1 MARRAGLGSS
11 SRKHRTRTAILLA
24 LLPGLIGILLIRW
37 PPAEGLEKSGLDLMF
52 LARGPL
58 PEPAKVRVV
67 AIDDDS
73 YTELGIDPTS
83 AWPRALHGEL
93 IQILKEHGARAVA
106 FDVLFLEPGDPTQ
119 DEIFLTALEET
130 GIVVLGATVDQV
142 EDPHFR
148 RAQLV
153 EPYEEFARAA
163 AALGEVNLPT
173 DRDGVIRG
181 AWLMPDGRPGLALAA
196 YETATGD
203 HSHRES
209 GSRLIDYYGPPR
221 TVRTV
226 SLYQALQPEE
236 FLPPGFFDGA
246 IVFVGLSQAAAVGP
260 AAKDAF
266 LTPYR
271 GARGAATFGVEIHAT
286 IAANLLDGRRIRLL
300 PRSVEM
306 GMLLL
311 LPIVASLAFVYLRP
325 LAGAAALLLFEALPF
340 AAGYFAFTHRS
351 LWIPTVIPAAIQV
364 PLAYVVSVIWFYLT
378 TVRDRERIKR
388 AFSLYLSP
396 EMTRR
401 IAENPEA
408 LNLGGQEIVAT
419 AMFTDIKGF
428 TTVAES
434 MSAKETSEML
444 NIYFSEATRHVFD
457 AGGTL
462 IKYIGDAVF
471 AIWGAP
477 IRMEDHA
484 AKALEAALEMS
495 RMQGGGGEAMDADHP
510 VRRLTTRIGVHTGPM
525 LVGNLGSAQ
534 RFDYTA
540 IGDAV
545 NLAARLEGL
554 NKLFGTRAMASGDAL
569 AHAGDHFTARSLGLV
584 RVVGRAEP
592 IAVFEILG
600 RAGEP
605 TTPNAETLGVYE
617 RALGEFQAG
626 RFVEAAAGFEEVL
639 RLRSGEDGPAA
650 FYAKLSHRYA
660 AAPPEAPWDGVVTAE
675 SK

>member
-1 MARRAGLGSS
+1 MARRAGPGTSPT
-11 SRKHRTRTAILLA
+11 RHRTRTAILLA
-24 LLPGLIGILLIRW
+24 LLPGLIGILLMRW

-52 LARGPL
+52 LARGAL
-58 PEPAKVRVV
+58 PEPAQVRVV

-73 YTELGIDPTS
+73 YAELGIDPTT

-93 IQILKEHGARAVA
+93 IRVLAEQGARAVA

-119 DEIFLTALEET
+119 DEIFRAALEET

-142 EDPHFR
+142 DDPHFR

-153 EPYEEFARAA
+153 EPWEEFANAA

-203 HSHRES
+203 LSRRET

-226 SLYQALQPEE
+226 SLYQALQPEQ
-236 FLPPGFFDGA
+236 FLPPGFFDGT
-246 IVFVGLSQAAAVGP
+246 IVFVGLSQAAAAGP

-325 LAGAAALLLFEALPF
+325 LAGAVALLFFEALPF
-340 AAGYFAFTHRS
+340 AAGYAAFTGRS
-351 LWIPTVIPAAIQV
+351 LWVPVVVPAAIQL

-396 EMTRR
+396 EMTRQ

-428 TTVAES
+428 TSVAES

-477 IRMEDHA
+477 IPMEDHA
-484 AKALEAALEMS
+484 TKALDAALAMS
-495 RMQGGGGEAMDADHP
+495 RMQAGEGDAAAPDHP

-554 NKLFGTRAMASGDAL
+554 NKLFGTRAMASGDAV
-569 AHAGDHFTARSLGLV
+569 ARAGDAFIVRPLGRI

-592 IAVFEILG
+592 IAVFELLG
-600 RAGEP
+600 RPGE
-605 TTPNAETLGVYE
+605 ETRPDAAVLALYQ
-617 RALGEFQAG
+617 RALGDFQAG
-626 RFVEAAAGFEEVL
+626 RFDDAAAGFEEVV
-639 RLRSGEDGPAA
+639 RRCGGKDGPAA
-650 FYAKLSHRYA
+650 FYATLSRRYA
-660 AAPPEAPWDGVVTAE
+660 AAPPEGPWDGVVTAE